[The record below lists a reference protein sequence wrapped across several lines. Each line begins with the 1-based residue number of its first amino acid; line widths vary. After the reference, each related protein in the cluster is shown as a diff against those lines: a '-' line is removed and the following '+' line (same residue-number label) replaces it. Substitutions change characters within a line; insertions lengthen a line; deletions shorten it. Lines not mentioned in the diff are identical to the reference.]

1 MEENKAVIGRKLS
14 CHEEKLSC
22 YQETKLR
29 LKRIAHELKAV
40 IVIEKRKIL

>member
-14 CHEEKLSC
+14 CH
-22 YQETKLR
+22 QVTKLR

-40 IVIEKRKIL
+40 IETQNCY